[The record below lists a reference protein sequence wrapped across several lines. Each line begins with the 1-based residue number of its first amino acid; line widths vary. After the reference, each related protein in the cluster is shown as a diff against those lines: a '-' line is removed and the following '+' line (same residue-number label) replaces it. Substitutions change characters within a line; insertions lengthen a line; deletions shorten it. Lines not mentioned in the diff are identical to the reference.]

1 MARIEP
7 LKKEDA
13 SLETKAIFEGMENN
27 FGMIPNLFATIAHYP
42 KALKPIIDLYQAI
55 AKEST
60 IEPRL
65 QEIANLEVSRIN
77 RCNYCLRHH
86 AQMAKMFGLS
96 DEQINALKTENLNL
110 GFTDKEQLVIEYAR
124 QVTKDAEVV
133 TEDLFKRLR
142 SYFNDSQIVNL
153 TLIIG
158 LMNVFNRF
166 NGALGVELEK

>member
-1 MARIEP
+1 MARIKP
-7 LKKEDA
+7 LTKEEA
-13 SLETKAIFEGMENN
+13 QTEAKAIFEGIEKS
-27 FGMIPNLFATIAHYP
+27 FGMVPNLFATIAHYP

-60 IEPRL
+60 IEPKL
-65 QEIANLEVSRIN
+65 QELANLEVSRIN
-77 RCNYCLRHH
+77 RCPYCLAHH

-96 DEQINALKTENLNL
+96 DEQINALKTGNSNK
-110 GFTDKEQLVIEYAR
+110 GFTDKERVVIEYAC
-124 QVTKDAEVV
+124 QVTKDAEEVP
-133 TEDLFKRLR
+133 EELFKRLR
-142 SYFNDSQIVNL
+142 SYFDDSQIVNF

>member
-1 MARIEP
+1 MARIKP
-7 LKKEDA
+7 LTKDQVQGDTKE
-13 SLETKAIFEGMENN
+13 IFEAMRNN
-27 FGMIPNLFATIAHYP
+27 FGMVPNLFATIAYYP
-42 KALKPIIDLYQAI
+42 KALKPLFDLYQAI
-55 AKEST
+55 SKEST

-65 QEIANLEVSRIN
+65 QELANLEASRIN
-77 RCNYCLRHH
+77 RCNYCLAHH

-96 DEQINALKTENLNL
+96 DEQINALKTGNLGN
-110 GFTDKEQLVIEYAR
+110 GFTDKERVVIEYAS
-124 QVTKDAEVV
+124 QVTKDAEEVS
-133 TEDLFKRLR
+133 EDLFKRLR

>member
-1 MARIEP
+1 MVRIKP
-7 LKKEDA
+7 LKIDQA
-13 SLETKAIFEGMENN
+13 QGETKDIFKVMKNN
-27 FGMIPNLFATIAHYP
+27 FGMVPNLFATIANYP
-42 KALKPIIDLYQAI
+42 KALKPLLDLYQAI
-55 AKEST
+55 SKEST

-65 QEIANLEVSRIN
+65 QELANLEVSRIN
-77 RCNYCLRHH
+77 RCNYCLVHH
-86 AQMAKMFGLS
+86 SRMAKMFGLS
-96 DEQINALKTENLNL
+96 DEQINALKTENVNK
-110 GFTDKEQLVIEYAR
+110 GFTDKEQVVIEYAR
-124 QVTKDAEVV
+124 QVTKDAEEA

>member
-1 MARIEP
+1 MVRIKP
-7 LKKEDA
+7 LTKEEA
-13 SLETKAIFEGMENN
+13 QIKTKAIFEGIEKN
-27 FGMIPNLFATIAHYP
+27 FGMVPNLFATIAQYP

-65 QEIANLEVSRIN
+65 QELANLEVSRIN
-77 RCNYCLRHH
+77 RCNYCSVHH
-86 AQMAKMFGLS
+86 SQMGKLSGLS
-96 DEQINALKTENLNL
+96 DEQIKVLKTENLNKD
-110 GFTDKEQLVIEYAR
+110 FTDKEQAVIEYAR
-124 QVTKDAEVV
+124 QVTKDAEEVS
-133 TEDLFKRLR
+133 EDLFKKLR
-142 SYFNDSQIVNL
+142 SYFDDNQIVNL